1 MWVMQLVIDKLKLNK
16 YLIFLLNGKK
26 KLKA

>member
-1 MWVMQLVIDKLKLNK
+1 MRVMQLVIDKLKLNK